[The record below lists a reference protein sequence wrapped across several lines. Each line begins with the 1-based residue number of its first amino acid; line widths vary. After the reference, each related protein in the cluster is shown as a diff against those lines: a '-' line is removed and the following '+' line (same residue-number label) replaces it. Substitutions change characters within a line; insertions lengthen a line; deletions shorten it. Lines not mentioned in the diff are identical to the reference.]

1 MINKLFTDKNYKPS
15 DDETKNLLKELFD
28 ELHWDHTLS
37 KEELSML
44 DKARWHKL
52 CRCGKRVLN
61 ESDRCDLHF
70 NT

>member
-1 MINKLFTDKNYKPS
+1 MISKLFTDKNYKPS
-15 DDETKNLLKELFD
+15 ENETKSLLKELFD
-28 ELHWDHTLS
+28 ELHGDHTLS

-52 CRCGKRVLN
+52 CWCGQRVSN
-61 ESDRCDLHF
+61 ESDRCALHF